1 VVGFLAPAAPVAVRR
16 VSALVGPAP
25 APAARAPLVAGP
37 AAPLVGPRP
46 VWVRAAPLTEAQL
59 LAKYPHMIPGTLRK
73 CPARGQQAVDIR
85 CACGAVRTLYTGDLW
100 HVRQCRACKA
110 GR

>member
-1 VVGFLAPAAPVAVRR
+1 
-16 VSALVGPAP
+16 
-25 APAARAPLVAGP
+25 
-37 AAPLVGPRP
+37 
-46 VWVRAAPLTEAQL
+46 
-59 LAKYPHMIPGTLRK
+59 
-73 CPARGQQAVDIR
+73 VDIR

>member
-1 VVGFLAPAAPVAVRR
+1 MVGFLAPAAPVAARPR
-16 VSALVGPAP
+16 LSALVGPVAP
-25 APAARAPLVAGP
+25 APARAPLVAGP
-37 AAPLVGPRP
+37 AAPVARP
-46 VWVRAAPLTEAQL
+46 AWVRTAPLTEAQL

>member
-1 VVGFLAPAAPVAVRR
+1 MVGFLAPAAPVAVRR
-16 VSALVGPAP
+16 VSALVAPHVPAP
-25 APAARAPLVAGP
+25 ARAPLVAGR
-37 AAPLVGPRP
+37 PLVDFRAA
-46 VWVRAAPLTEAQL
+46 WVRTAPLTEAQL